1 MLYQFID
8 LTRQIAKYD
17 FMNMKKK
24 LIMQIRITFMYS
36 YHDKDSFK
44 ASRSYFCLFFFF
56 EKKLFE

>member
-24 LIMQIRITFMYS
+24 TNHANTYYVYVFLS
-36 YHDKDSFK
+36 
-44 ASRSYFCLFFFF
+44 
-56 EKKLFE
+56 